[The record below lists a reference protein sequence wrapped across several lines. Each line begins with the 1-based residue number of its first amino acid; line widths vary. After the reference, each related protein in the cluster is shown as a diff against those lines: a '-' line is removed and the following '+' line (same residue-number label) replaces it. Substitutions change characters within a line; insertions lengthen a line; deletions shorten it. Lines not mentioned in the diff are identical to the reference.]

1 MSIIHD
7 ALKKV
12 EKERADTQEP
22 RSTTPQPPSL
32 TPSQYQL
39 PSYPHFGKEGKP
51 QGSGVVQGGEISSS
65 PLTGKKGGGFS
76 LHLPSLSLR
85 KNLLGVDIGS
95 SSIKLVQLAC
105 TGGVCR
111 LKDVGYQKLP
121 YGAGES
127 GAAEAL
133 KILLNVHGIGKS
145 RVSSSIRNKS
155 LTFSHIKLPKM
166 PKDDLTEA
174 VRWEVKKGI
183 DFPEDAII
191 DYVVM
196 DELMEEGKTK
206 LSIMTFAVRKDEVIG
221 HVGMLKEASLRPD
234 VIDVGPMA
242 LLSAFDYN
250 YGWEKDKRYAV
261 LDIGASKATLSIISN
276 GSLRFARYIPLAG
289 DDITR
294 IIQDAEGTDFQA
306 AEDKKLRY
314 AGVNDAPEV
323 VQTAVKS
330 FTEGISIEVKRSF
343 TYYQAHL
350 REGWVDSLLLSGGS
364 ANIKGLAEKIGSA
377 VGVPTAIYDSM
388 KGVEVKRALPR
399 GTDMTLL
406 SPILVE
412 AFGLALRKEG
422 E

>member
-22 RSTTPQPPSL
+22 RSPTPQLPQS
-32 TPSQYQL
+32 PSQYQL

-51 QGSGVVQGGEISSS
+51 QGSGVIKEGEVSSS
-65 PLTGKKGGGFS
+65 PITGKKGGGFS
-76 LHLPSLSLR
+76 LHLPSLSLS

-95 SSIKLVQLAC
+95 SSIKLVHLAC

-191 DYVVM
+191 DYVVI

-206 LSIMTFAVRKDEVIG
+206 LSIMTFAVRKDEVMG
-221 HVGMLKEASLRPD
+221 HVGMLKEASLIPD

-330 FTEGISIEVKRSF
+330 FTEGISIEVRRSF

-364 ANIKGLAEKIGSA
+364 ANIKGLAENIGRA
-377 VGVPTAIYDSM
+377 VGVPTAIYDSL

-399 GTDMTLL
+399 GADITRL

-412 AFGLALRKEG
+412 AFGLALRREG

>member
-22 RSTTPQPPSL
+22 RSPTPQLPQS
-32 TPSQYQL
+32 PSQYQL
-39 PSYPHFGKEGKP
+39 PSYPHFDKEGKP
-51 QGSGVVQGGEISSS
+51 QGSGVIKEGEVSSS

-76 LHLPSLSLR
+76 LHLPSLSLS

-95 SSIKLVQLAC
+95 SSIKLVHLAC

-191 DYVVM
+191 DYVVI

-206 LSIMTFAVRKDEVIG
+206 LSIMTFAVKKDEVMG
-221 HVGMLKEASLRPD
+221 HVGMLKEASLIPD

-330 FTEGISIEVKRSF
+330 FTEGISIEAKRSF

-364 ANIKGLAEKIGSA
+364 ANIKGLAENIGRA
-377 VGVPTAIYDSM
+377 VGVPTAIYDSL

-399 GTDMTLL
+399 GADITRL

-412 AFGLALRKEG
+412 AFGLALRREG

>member
-12 EKERADTQEP
+12 EKEGVYQEP
-22 RSTTPQPPSL
+22 QSPKTAQPAPPS
-32 TPSQYQL
+32 P
-39 PSYPHFGKEGKP
+39 
-51 QGSGVVQGGEISSS
+51 V
-65 PLTGKKGGGFS
+65 TGKKRGGFS
-76 LHLPSLSLR
+76 LHIPSLSLR

-95 SSIKLVQLAC
+95 SSIKLVHLAC
-105 TGGVCR
+105 SGGACR
-111 LKDVGYQKLP
+111 LKDVGYVKLP

-127 GAAEAL
+127 GAAKAL
-133 KILLNVHGIGKS
+133 KTLLSVHGIGRS

-191 DYVVM
+191 DYVVI

-206 LSIMTFAVRKDEVIG
+206 LSIMTFAVRKEEVMG
-221 HVGMLKEASLRPD
+221 HVGMLKEASLIPD

-323 VQTAVKS
+323 VRTAVKS
-330 FTEGISIEVKRSF
+330 FKEGISIEVRRSF

-364 ANIKGLAEKIGSA
+364 ANIKGLAENIGSA
-377 VGVPTAIYDSM
+377 VGVKTAIYDSM
-388 KGVEVKRALPR
+388 KRVEVKRALPR
-399 GTDMTLL
+399 GADITPL
-406 SPILVE
+406 SPIFVE
-412 AFGLALRKEG
+412 AFGLALRREG

>member
-12 EKERADTQEP
+12 EREGVYQEP
-22 RSTTPQPPSL
+22 MSPKTAQPVPPS
-32 TPSQYQL
+32 PK
-39 PSYPHFGKEGKP
+39 GRK
-51 QGSGVVQGGEISSS
+51 GSR
-65 PLTGKKGGGFS
+65 FS

-95 SSIKLVQLAC
+95 SSIKLVHIAC
-105 TGGVCR
+105 AGGVCR
-111 LKDVGYQKLP
+111 LKDVGHVKLP
-121 YGAGES
+121 YGANES

-133 KILLNVHGIGKS
+133 KILLNVNGIGKS

-191 DYVVM
+191 DYVVI

-206 LSIMTFAVRKDEVIG
+206 LSIMTFAVKKDEVMG
-221 HVGMLKEASLRPD
+221 HVGILKEASLIPD
-234 VIDVGPMA
+234 VIDVGPMT

-261 LDIGASKATLSIISN
+261 LDLGASKATLSIISN
-276 GSLRFARYIPLAG
+276 GSLRFTRYIPLAG

-294 IIQDAEGTDFQA
+294 IIQDADGTDFQA

-330 FTEGISIEVKRSF
+330 FTEGISIEVRRSF

-364 ANIKGLAEKIGSA
+364 AKIKGLAENIGRA

-399 GTDMTLL
+399 GTDITLI

-412 AFGLALRKEG
+412 AFGLALRREG